1 MIQPIVFYLFAGL
14 AILAAGLVVLS
25 KSPIHAAL
33 SLVVTFIAS
42 AALWILLQA
51 EFLGLVLILVY
62 VGAVM
67 TLFLF
72 VVMMLNLDD
81 SNLRSGF
88 VRYLPFAFI
97 LLALMLTIIIMAISN
112 TDFAKAHMTHYS
124 EDYSNVAEIGS
135 VLYTQYAYPFIL
147 AGGLLLL
154 AIIAAISLTFRG
166 SRHSKKQRVDLQV
179 AANPATRVYMAS
191 LPSQRSDQSR
201 GGSK

>member
-1 MIQPIVFYLFAGL
+1 MLQPILFYLFASL
-14 AILAAGLVVLS
+14 AIIMAMLVISS
-25 KSPIHAAL
+25 KSPVHAAL
-33 SLVVTFIAS
+33 FLVVTFIAS

-51 EFLGLVLILVY
+51 EFLGLVLVLVY

-72 VVMMLNLDD
+72 VVMMLDLDTAK
-81 SNLRSGF
+81 LRSGF

-97 LLALMLTIIIMAISN
+97 VLALMLTIIIMAI
-112 TDFAKAHMTHYS
+112 THADFIHIKMTHHS
-124 EDYSNVAEIGS
+124 ANYSNVGALGS

-166 SRHSKKQRVDLQV
+166 RKMCLCLK
-179 AANPATRVYMAS
+179 
-191 LPSQRSDQSR
+191 
-201 GGSK
+201 